1 MAENGFPIDDAFCPI
16 GIRSA

>member
-1 MAENGFPIDDAFCPI
+1 MVENGFPIDNAFCPI